1 MKNLLQKIRENKKL
15 KKRIITVASAML
27 AFALFVSSVVVYQK
41 SKQNIKAAES
51 TNKNALE
58 ETLNNEQTNNE
69 AESENSSDGA
79 AENFESDSEFEA
91 AQNTLSDSTSQNN
104 GNATAPSNQTNSS
117 TGSKKPN
124 GTFQNG
130 IKPSKPANASTN
142 NQTITTQLAVNVC
155 KHNWKLISYTNGCY
169 VYHCSKCNDYKSEE
183 REMNPNDFMGNKS
196 EYLEFLSLLNKA
208 RRAEGLNELQYC
220 PDSRVQN
227 IADIRAKELT
237 VSFSHTRP
245 DGSAVGKL
253 FNEYT
258 ESTDGLYDGYG
269 GEAICS
275 VHDSSPKSAF
285 DGFMNSPKHRKI
297 LMCEGSTHFVCARCD
312 GYWVVLPL
320 VKATYV
326 G

>member
-1 MKNLLQKIRENKKL
+1 MKKFLQNLKADKKF
-15 KKRIITVASAML
+15 RNTIISVA
-27 AFALFVSSVVVYQK
+27 SVVVALAIILSSVLFITNRNKNKVEIGNK
-41 SKQNIKAAES
+41 SES
-51 TNKNALE
+51 TSDSRAVVAE
-58 ETLNNEQTNNE
+58 P
-69 AESENSSDGA
+69 ESESA
-79 AENFESDSEFEA
+79 TI
-91 AQNTLSDSTSQNN
+91 AQSNEESTSQIDEQNSEPVSQP
-104 GNATAPSNQTNSS
+104 GNVQTE
-117 TGSKKPN
+117 KPN
-124 GTFQNG
+124 GNG
-130 IKPSKPANASTN
+130 SQAQKPVNNTTTTTKQHSGNTVTTTKTN
-142 NQTITTQLAVNVC
+142 SGNGGSAVNTC
-155 KHNWKLISYTNGCY
+155 NHNWKLISYTNGCY
-169 VYHCSKCNDYKSEE
+169 VYHCSKCDDYKTDE

-196 EYLEFLSLLNKA
+196 EYMEFLSLLNKA